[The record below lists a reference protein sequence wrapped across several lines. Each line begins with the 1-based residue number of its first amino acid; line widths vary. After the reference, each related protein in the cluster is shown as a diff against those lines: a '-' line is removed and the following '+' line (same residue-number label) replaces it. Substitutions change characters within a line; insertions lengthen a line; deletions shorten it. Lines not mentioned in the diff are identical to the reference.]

1 MLIRASCWWFQR
13 FSLYF
18 RVFFVG
24 MGLSSEFAVFPS
36 DHFDFVS
43 FVGFGF
49 SVDGICA
56 EHLSVESYTI
66 FICQQSYL
74 LLFWYSITT
83 HSFFR
88 GLKPFFS
95 ANPSHCS
102 PSFFFFNTHY
112 TDFPYC
118 LLLFLSISVFYF

>member
-24 MGLSSEFAVFPS
+24 MGLSSEFAVFTL

-49 SVDGICA
+49 SFDGSCA

-88 GLKPFFS
+88 GLKPFFLQILPTAALPFS
-95 ANPSHCS
+95 SSILTTRISC
-102 PSFFFFNTHY
+102 TV
-112 TDFPYC
+112 YC
-118 LLLFLSISVFYF
+118 YF